1 MSDDTPRRIL
11 VADDDPDQ
19 RSLMSEYL
27 ELFDYD
33 VTQAVNGQE
42 AVTMATEDP
51 PDLILMDV
59 RMPIMDGNEAT
70 RILKTSPATSNIP
83 IIILTTGARDVDRTA
98 AFESGCDDYEIK
110 PVDGDRLIEKIE
122 ARFAAQDAE
131 SREGAS

>member
-1 MSDDTPRRIL
+1 MSTEAPRRIL

-33 VTQAVNGQE
+33 VTQAVNGKE
-42 AVTMATEDP
+42 AVDLATENP

-59 RMPIMDGNEAT
+59 RMPVMDGNEAT
-70 RILKTSPATSNIP
+70 RILKSNPSTRNIP

-98 AFESGCDDYEIK
+98 AFASGCDDYEIK
-110 PVDGDRLIEKIE
+110 PVDGDQLIAKIE
-122 ARFAAQDAE
+122 ARFAAQREE
-131 SREGAS
+131 SAGGAS